1 MMVHGG
7 ETPGG
12 EAPGG
17 ETPLGVLNIDKPGG
31 LTSHDVVARVRRLS
45 GERRVGHAGTLDP
58 LATGVLVVCV
68 GRATRIIEYLTDTQ
82 KAYRATIR
90 LGVTT
95 DTWDAQGQI
104 LDERDWRGLERAEI
118 EAALARFRGRIQ
130 QVPPMFSALKHE
142 GQPLYRLARRGV
154 QIERPPRSVEIYA
167 LRLLDWRP
175 PELEIEVE
183 CSKGTYIR
191 ALAHDLGEVLGCG
204 AHLAA
209 LTRLAVGHF
218 TLDEA
223 VPLATLEEDAARG
236 NWRRRLIPLHTALAH
251 LPSVTVDEQQAQQI
265 VFGQAVALSVH
276 NDLDRDHQPAI
287 ICAYDNQR
295 RLVAILRPADVQGFW
310 QPHKVLAVT
319 GPEPD
324 HHP

>member
-1 MMVHGG
+1 MTVHGG
-7 ETPGG
+7 EAPRDEASGG
-12 EAPGG
+12 EA
-17 ETPLGVLNIDKPGG
+17 PLGVLNIDKPGG

-58 LATGVLVVCV
+58 MATGVLVVCV
-68 GRATRIIEYLTDTQ
+68 GRATRIIEYLTDTH

-104 LDERDWRGLERAEI
+104 VDERDWRGLEREDI
-118 EAALARFRGRIQ
+118 EAALAHFRGPIQ
-130 QVPPMFSALKHE
+130 QIPPMFSALKHE

-154 QIERPPRSVEIYA
+154 QIERPPRAIEIYA

-191 ALAHDLGEVLGCG
+191 SLAHDLGEVLGPG

-236 NWRRRLIPLHTALAH
+236 DWRRWLISLHAVLAH
-251 LPSVTVDEQQAQQI
+251 LPSVTVDEQQVQQI
-265 VFGQAVALSVH
+265 VFGQAVALTIH
-276 NDLDRDHQPAI
+276 NELDHDRQPAI
-287 ICAYDNQR
+287 LCAYDDQR
-295 RLVAILRPADVQGFW
+295 RLVAILRPADAQGFW

-319 GPEPD
+319 EPEPD
-324 HHP
+324 HHH